1 MNCTYCEER
10 LSDYL
15 ENALVVSERTAVETH
30 LQTCASCSELLDG
43 VRQVIQWGRD
53 FQVQPSP
60 AWLPA
65 RIVANTPKVVR
76 VTWADWRRNVWKDV
90 CEPRFALALLT
101 ATLVLGWMGS
111 LAGIT
116 GSDIAMI
123 GRPSAIYSRLDG
135 WANRVYG
142 DVVRSYYSSPLVNA
156 IQCQIHTQIEQ
167 FRENS

>member
-1 MNCTYCEER
+1 MNCAYCEER

-15 ENALVVSERTAVETH
+15 ENALIVSERAAMESH
-30 LQTCASCSELLDG
+30 LQGCSYCTELLDG

-53 FQVQPSP
+53 FQVQPAP
-60 AWLPA
+60 AWLAP
-65 RIVANTPKVVR
+65 RIVANTPQVVR
-76 VTWADWRRNVWKDV
+76 VTWADWRRNAWRQI

-116 GSDIAMI
+116 ADDLAIV
-123 GRPSAIYSRLDG
+123 RQPSAIYYRFGG

-142 DVVRSYYSSPLVNA
+142 DAVRGYYGSSLVNA